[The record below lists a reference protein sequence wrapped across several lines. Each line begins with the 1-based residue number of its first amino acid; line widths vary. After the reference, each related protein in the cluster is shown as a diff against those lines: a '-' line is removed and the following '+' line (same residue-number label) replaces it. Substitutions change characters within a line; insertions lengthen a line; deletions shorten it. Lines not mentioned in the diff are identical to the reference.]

1 MSAVVLAHKGAEES
15 SAPEREGPERHP
27 ATRTP
32 REGRARE
39 AEPTGAILPLYLKE
53 MGSIPMI
60 DAAEEIRLSR
70 AMREGRTGLVRTLGS
85 LPRACREYVLQ
96 RRTLPYSRWGDCS
109 INELEAF
116 VGRLESFVETRPNS
130 LLTRLLRQARRHE
143 RKLRRAREALILA
156 NLRLVVHIAK
166 RYVDR
171 GLSLLDLVQEG
182 NIGLMRAVEKFD
194 YERGNKFSTYAYWW
208 IQQAVDR
215 AIVDKGRGIRIPV
228 HLNEKRRQI
237 SRAST
242 QLTQRLGRQ
251 PKPQEIADLLRLPVE
266 KVDHVLG
273 LVQEP
278 QSLEE
283 LTSEKT
289 GPDMLEAVEDP
300 HAARLV
306 QQTERRELCDK
317 IGHTL
322 ESLKPREAEIIRMRF
337 GIGGHSAYTLEEI
350 GGRMNLS
357 RERIRQIQATA
368 MKKLQSSRQL
378 ADLVRFSRGA

>member
-1 MSAVVLAHKGAEES
+1 MSSVAATREQARPAVPVSGAES
-15 SAPEREGPERHP
+15 PERASGRDPVDLEG
-27 ATRTP
+27 
-32 REGRARE
+32 
-39 AEPTGAILPLYLKE
+39 EPTAAILPLYLKE

-60 DAAEEIRLSR
+60 DAAEEVRLSR
-70 AMREGRTGLVRTLGS
+70 EMRLARRRLLSAIRR
-85 LPRACREYVLQ
+85 LPRPAREYVL
-96 RRTLPYSRWGDCS
+96 RGRPLPRSGDPGWSIKRLEQQFDRLTEYSRS
-109 INELEAF
+109 RTSPLLAKLAMEAR
-116 VGRLESFVETRPNS
+116 GAERRL
-130 LLTRLLRQARRHE
+130 RH
-143 RKLRRAREALILA
+143 ARESLILA

-237 SRAST
+237 SRAAV

-251 PKPQEIADLLRLPVE
+251 PRPQEIADLLQLPVE
-266 KVDHVLG
+266 KVEHVLG

-289 GPDMLEAVEDP
+289 GPDMIEAVEDP
-300 HAARLV
+300 QAAKMV
-306 QQTERRELCDK
+306 QLTERRELCDK

-322 ESLKPREAEIIRMRF
+322 DSLKPREAEIIRLRF

-368 MKKLQSSRQL
+368 MKKLQASHQL
-378 ADLVRFSRGA
+378 ADLLRYSRGA